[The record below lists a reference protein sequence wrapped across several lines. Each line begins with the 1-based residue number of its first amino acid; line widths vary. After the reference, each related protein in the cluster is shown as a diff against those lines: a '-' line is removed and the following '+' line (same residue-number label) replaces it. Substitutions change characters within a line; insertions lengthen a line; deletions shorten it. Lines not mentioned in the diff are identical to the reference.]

1 MSKNILEEEKVA
13 AIQPDYEPDFDT
25 IPTPIISNESTKS
38 TTLNGLHLLDD
49 PSNFP
54 SGFHTRAILTV
65 IGSFL
70 GLTGAL
76 GFVNA
81 AGVIQSYVTD
91 NTLKDEAQTA
101 ISWIFS
107 LYNFFAFGGLLVSGP
122 VFDKFGCKIPIMV
135 GGIVMFLGLLASSFC
150 NRVWHFILAYGF
162 LAGMG
167 AAFTFGPF
175 IGVIS
180 HWYCTK
186 RAIALGIAYSG
197 GGLGGVIFPLLFRS
211 LFPKIGFG
219 WSIRVGA
226 FLSLFLLV
234 VGWVMVTDR
243 KEEFSEVGDG
253 GVFKEVFNSIDFK
266 IVYKNPLFGIIVA
279 CLLFNGLAFLISI
292 VELPLYAS
300 NRGYQDS
307 DTYLLVVVFNS
318 FSIPGRIIPSV
329 VADKWLG
336 RFNVFCL
343 INCFSLVVFCIIWV
357 PFGHYLTALYVFAGC
372 FGFSSGSVL
381 SLSASLVA
389 SIVKTADVGKGL
401 GTAFFVLSF
410 GDLIGLPIGSAIASG
425 SRASFDHLVYF
436 LTSCAFVGACVSFV
450 SRYMYGGVNLKR
462 M

>member
-107 LYNFFAFGGLLVSGP
+107 LYSFFAFGALLVSGP
-122 VFDKFGCKIPIMV
+122 VFDKYGCKIPIMG
-135 GGIVMFLGLLASSFC
+135 GGIAMFLGLLATSFC
-150 NRVWHFILAYGF
+150 HHVWHFILAYGF
-162 LAGMG
+162 LAGIG

-186 RAIALGIAYSG
+186 RAIALGISYSG
-197 GGLGGVIFPLLFRS
+197 GGVGGVIFPLIFRS

-401 GTAFFVLSF
+401 GTAYFVLSF
-410 GDLIGLPIGSAIASG
+410 GDLVGLPIGSAIATG
-425 SRASFDHLVYF
+425 SHASFDHLVYF
-436 LTSCAFVGACVSFV
+436 LTCCAFVGACVSFIA
-450 SRYMYGGVNLKR
+450 RYMYGGFNLKR
-462 M
+462 V